1 MNELR
6 SGALKKVIHNS
17 KPGSTPTRPH
27 KATLLGRAIAGVGA
41 MLEVLREAQAM
52 RADAQRRYP
61 FVET

>member
-1 MNELR
+1 M
-6 SGALKKVIHNS
+6 IHA
-17 KPGSTPTRPH
+17 STPGAAPKHTR
-27 KATLLGRAIAGVGA
+27 KATLLGRAIAGVGS

>member
-1 MNELR
+1 MIQ
-6 SGALKKVIHNS
+6 SSKVGAAA
-17 KPGSTPTRPH
+17 PRTH
-27 KATLLGRAIAGVGA
+27 KATLLGRALAGVGS

>member
-1 MNELR
+1 MNH
-6 SGALKKVIHNS
+6 IS
-17 KPGSTPTRPH
+17 KPVAAAKHTH
-27 KATLLGRAIAGVGA
+27 KASLLGRAIAGVGS

>member
-1 MNELR
+1 M
-6 SGALKKVIHNS
+6 IHNS

-27 KATLLGRAIAGVGA
+27 KATLLGRAIAGVGS